1 MSQQPIPSQL
11 SLLSSPSSLHSF
23 VKMSMLA
30 RARTGAIQSRYVQS
44 GSSFRSRARLIA
56 SRLDA
61 SSIRNASSFNKQAS
75 RGLKVVAILYKG
87 GKAAQEEPR
96 LLGTVE
102 NEVSFTL
109 SRLKTSY
116 SR

>member
-1 MSQQPIPSQL
+1 M
-11 SLLSSPSSLHSF
+11 
-23 VKMSMLA
+23 
-30 RARTGAIQSRYVQS
+30 
-44 GSSFRSRARLIA
+44 
-56 SRLDA
+56 
-61 SSIRNASSFNKQAS
+61 
-75 RGLKVVAILYKG
+75 KVVAILYKG

-109 SRLKTSY
+109 SRLKTFY